1 MKKTGITFEEA
12 DMLIGLTI
20 PGFKKAV
27 EPFMDAELE
36 FFNNLDMDDP
46 ETRAVL
52 AVRGIMGIGL

>member
-27 EPFMDAELE
+27 EPFVDAELK
-36 FFNNLDMDDP
+36 FFDGLDIDDP
-46 ETRAVL
+46 ETQAVL
-52 AVRGIMGIGL
+52 AVRGIMGVGL